1 MKILVINWQDIKNP
15 LGGGAEVHLHEI
27 FKRLAGRGHSVT
39 LFCSSFRGALSEEN
53 IDGIHVLRQGGR
65 NFFNFVVPV
74 RYHSQFRRDRF
85 EIVVDDIN
93 KIPFYTP
100 LYVKEPLLAIV
111 HHLFDRSIFAEA
123 SLPAAS
129 YVFGA
134 ERLAL
139 PIYRNTPMAVVSES
153 TKQELVGHGF
163 PDANI
168 ELVQNAVNHD
178 LYRSLSQTESP
189 NIIVGYLGRL
199 KKYKSIDHLLSAFE
213 IVKKEFPEAKLLIIG
228 DGDAR
233 PALEKLAND
242 LGLSQSVSFAGFVS
256 AQEKVRL
263 LNAMRVVVNTS
274 AKEGWGLTVIE
285 ANACGVPV
293 IASDVPGLR
302 DSVVDE
308 KTGFLYEYG
317 NIEQLAQKIL
327 LVLRDDNLRKR
338 LSRESI
344 VWAQTFSWDSSADGM
359 LRLLEKTVEG
369 ARSRHKHQDY

>member
-27 FKRLAGRGHSVT
+27 FKRLAQRGHSVT
-39 LFCSSFRGALSEEN
+39 LFSSSFQGALTEEN
-53 IDGIHVLRQGGR
+53 IDGIQVIRQGGR
-65 NFFNFVVPV
+65 YLFNFIVPA
-74 RYHSQFRRDRF
+74 RYYTQFRRDGYD
-85 EIVVDDIN
+85 IVVDDIN
-93 KIPFYTP
+93 KIPFYSP

-111 HHLFDRSIFAEA
+111 HHLFDRSIFSEA
-123 SLPAAS
+123 SLPIAS

-134 ERLAL
+134 ERLAF
-139 PIYRNTPMAVVSES
+139 PIYRKTPMAVVSES
-153 TKQELVGHGF
+153 TKQELIRHGF

-168 ELVQNAVNHD
+168 ELVQNAVDHE
-178 LYRSLSQTESP
+178 LYQSWDRTAGSE
-189 NIIVGYLGRL
+189 IIVGYLGRL

-213 IVKKEFPEAKLLIIG
+213 IVKQEIPEARLLIVG

-233 PALEKLAND
+233 PALEQTARD
-242 LGLSQSVSFAGFVS
+242 LGLSQSVTFAGFVS

-263 LNAMRVVVNTS
+263 LNMMRVVVNTS

-285 ANACGVPV
+285 ANASGVPV

-327 LVLRDDNLRKR
+327 LVLRDENLQTR

-344 VWAQTFSWDSSADGM
+344 DWAHTFSWDSSADAM
-359 LRLLEKTVEG
+359 MRLLEKTVEG
-369 ARSRHKHQDY
+369 ALSNRKQRGY